1 MLTHVHEFR
10 LAFFTTSEIL
20 CFCPLKHGR
29 MKFFNVSDL
38 TQLIQLNKTFVELNR
53 KVTKERYEF
62 MQIVFDV
69 KTQVVFNV

>member
-1 MLTHVHEFR
+1 
-10 LAFFTTSEIL
+10 
-20 CFCPLKHGR
+20 